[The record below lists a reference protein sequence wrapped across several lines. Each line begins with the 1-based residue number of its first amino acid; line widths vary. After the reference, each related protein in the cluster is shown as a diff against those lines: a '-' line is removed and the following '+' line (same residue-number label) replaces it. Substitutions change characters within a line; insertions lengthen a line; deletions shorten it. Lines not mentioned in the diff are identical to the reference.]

1 MFLNALMIS
10 KTVWDDLS
18 EEQRAVLETAA
29 RISEE
34 HFADTQR
41 DAEARFVEVFTRAG
55 AKARRFSREDYLA
68 WLSLAQ
74 ETAWDQYLA
83 ISPETR
89 TMLYDTIETI
99 LATGLK

>member
-1 MFLNALMIS
+1 MIS

-18 EEQRAVLETAA
+18 EEQRAVIETAA

-55 AKARRFSREDYLA
+55 AKARAFSRDDYLA

-99 LATGLK
+99 LANGLK